1 MYNQSINLAVRQAQR
16 WIRAAEQDR
25 DPRIA
30 FLHASYAVATIDLIR
45 QLWSDA
51 DVQRI
56 TGARMI
62 DLHAQA
68 SSLQDRSA
76 SRIRTP

>member
-1 MYNQSINLAVRQAQR
+1 MYNHSIGLAVRQAKR
-16 WIRAAEQDR
+16 WILAAEQDR

-45 QLWSDA
+45 QLWSD
-51 DVQRI
+51 VQRI

-68 SSLQDRSA
+68 SALQDRSA

>member
-1 MYNQSINLAVRQAQR
+1 MYNHSVSPAVRQAKR
-16 WIRAAEQDR
+16 WILAAEQDR

-51 DVQRI
+51 DV
-56 TGARMI
+56 
-62 DLHAQA
+62 
-68 SSLQDRSA
+68 
-76 SRIRTP
+76 